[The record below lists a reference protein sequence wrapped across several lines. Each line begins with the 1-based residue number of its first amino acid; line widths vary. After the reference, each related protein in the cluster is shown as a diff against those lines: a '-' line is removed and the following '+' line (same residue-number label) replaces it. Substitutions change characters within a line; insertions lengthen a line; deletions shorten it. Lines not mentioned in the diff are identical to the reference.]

1 MDCCFILC
9 PWCQVSVGF
18 LNCCTC
24 HKQFE
29 MLECNGLPVT
39 CPRCVNIRLDTYYQ
53 SDEDVQLHQNCY
65 RNSKRMFY
73 HCQCCN
79 GYFCRCVENQLK
91 KQIVLIPC
99 PLLKR
104 KAQKV

>member
-1 MDCCFILC
+1 MDCCIILC
-9 PWCQVSVGF
+9 PWCQVNVGF

-24 HKQFE
+24 RKQFE

-79 GYFCRCVENQLK
+79 GYFCRCVQDISLK
-91 KQIVLIPC
+91 LQVKTN
-99 PLLKR
+99 
-104 KAQKV
+104 